1 MASNRKR
8 PFGYRMEFGEIVIH
22 PLEAV
27 TVQRIFQQYISCES
41 YNTLVNG
48 LRNQN
53 IPYDRGRL
61 WNKNMVARILE
72 NQKYTGTQGW
82 PAIIPREQYDR
93 ANEKRTSKV
102 TPPKK
107 TEAQKVLSKLCRGGP
122 ATDAEQAVLR
132 LFNNLIADPEQICTP
147 KVPKAD
153 TMQINN
159 LRLALKQELEQQPV
173 DEDAAKNLAL
183 ELASVRYAGIGDQ
196 EYETVRLRR
205 LFEQYTTPIQELD
218 AALLRSAVSAVRMRR
233 CSISILLKNGQI
245 IERSRAS

>member
-1 MASNRKR
+1 
-8 PFGYRMEFGEIVIH
+8 MEFGEIVIH

-27 TVQRIFQQYISCES
+27 TVQEIFRQYISGES
-41 YNTLVNG
+41 YKSLVDS
-48 LRNQN
+48 LREQSV
-53 IPYDRGRL
+53 PYDQGKC

-72 NQKYTGTQGW
+72 NRKYTGVQGW
-82 PAIIPREQYDR
+82 PVIIPEEQYDR

-107 TEAQKVLSKLCRGGP
+107 TEAQKVLNRLCRGGP
-122 ATDAEQAVLR
+122 AADAGQVVLQ
-132 LFNNLIADPEQICTP
+132 LLNNLIADQEQICTP
-147 KVPKAD
+147 ETPKAD

-159 LRLALKQELEQQPV
+159 LSRALKQELERQPV
-173 DEDAAKNLAL
+173 NEDAAKNLAL
-183 ELASVRYAGIGDQ
+183 ELASARYTGIGDQ

-205 LFEQYTTPIQELD
+205 LFGEYTTPMQELD

-245 IERSRAS
+245 VERSRAL